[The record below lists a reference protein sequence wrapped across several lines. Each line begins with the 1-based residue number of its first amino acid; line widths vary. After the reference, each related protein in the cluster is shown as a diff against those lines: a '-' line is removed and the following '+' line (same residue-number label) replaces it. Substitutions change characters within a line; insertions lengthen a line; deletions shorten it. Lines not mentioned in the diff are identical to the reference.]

1 MIRYQE
7 NIAEAATVL
16 NTDARNSVFLTRE
29 LKRHS
34 SLTHHLPPSARHKEC
49 R

>member
-1 MIRYQE
+1 MIHYQE

-16 NTDARNSVFLTRE
+16 NTDTRNSVFLTCE
-29 LKRHS
+29 LKGHS